1 MLQDIVWLA
10 RALHILAG
18 AAWVGGSFMYLLVVV
33 PAMRA
38 TGATPALSAQV
49 AQLFRRMVNGCI
61 GVLLLTGVYLMLER
75 LSVARLGLPYL
86 VVLGLKVAAALIMFV
101 LALYMAQS
109 PIRRLAKQTTRLTKI
124 SPYLM
129 LFLGILVFILGAL
142 LNALFEA
149 AIAPR

>member
-1 MLQDIVWLA
+1 MLGNIVWLV

-18 AAWVGGSFMYLLVVV
+18 AAWVGGSLMYLLVLV
-33 PAMRA
+33 PALRTA
-38 TGATPALSAQV
+38 GATPELSAQV
-49 AQLFRRMVNGCI
+49 AQLFRRMVNFCVGA
-61 GVLLLTGVYLMLER
+61 LLLSGLYLMLER
-75 LSVARLGLPYL
+75 LSVAQLGLPYL
-86 VVLGLKVAAALIMFV
+86 VVLGVKVAAALSMFV

-109 PIRRLAKQTTRLTKI
+109 PIRRLAKQTSRLTKI

-129 LFLGILVFILGAL
+129 LLLGILVFILGAL